1 MLLAILYAK
10 HFENERGMLYYE
22 PTNFSLFELYVS
34 ADWRSCRKMETG
46 ARMDKWRGEY
56 PLHTAGP
63 PRSQPSRVR
72 INPGYYRLSLTH
84 ARTPFGPMAT
94 QPREHSMPSQ
104 MVNFMFTVSFAK
116 RGGSA
121 SNEKLNLAEILQSD
135 TARYIHRALKTIFHS
150 DFSCSNI
157 NSCSWERRARIMNDC
172 SSCLTPTGLPQLSCV
187 PLHSQLKDFV
197 FFF

>member
-1 MLLAILYAK
+1 
-10 HFENERGMLYYE
+10 
-22 PTNFSLFELYVS
+22 
-34 ADWRSCRKMETG
+34 
-46 ARMDKWRGEY
+46 
-56 PLHTAGP
+56 
-63 PRSQPSRVR
+63 
-72 INPGYYRLSLTH
+72 
-84 ARTPFGPMAT
+84 MAT

-187 PLHSQLKDFV
+187 PLHSQLKDFAIFLV
-197 FFF
+197 ITSLRVWELEHKTRSVCLLKRLCSLRLKINLNSSRVETTVSLTHCLFSV